1 LREHQTSY
9 LPRRHHWGVDPT
21 DLKRSA
27 ALDALERLD
36 AVTWQ
41 MDIESFYAPL
51 SETLMWITA
60 LADAM
65 GKIEEPDYSGLAYAR
80 NCALHGFVIVSQV
93 HEQGPREAKSPLL
106 GDNPRIMGNA
116 TARIWGFT
124 EDPEPH
130 DPMTGRREPNR
141 NRRVAYNE
149 RVARHAVFPML
160 DRVLL
165 DLEVN
170 IWISRGDPIP
180 RREPRQATVPPGYIP

>member
-1 LREHQTSY
+1 M
-9 LPRRHHWGVDPT
+9 
-21 DLKRSA
+21 RSA
-27 ALDALERLD
+27 AFDALERLHS
-36 AVTWQ
+36 VTWQ

-51 SETLMWITA
+51 SETLVWTTA

-65 GKIEEPDYSGLAYAR
+65 GRIQEPDYSGLAYAR
-80 NCALHGFVIVSQV
+80 NCVLHGLVIVSQV
-93 HEQGPREAKSPLL
+93 HEQGPREASPLL

-130 DPMTGRREPNR
+130 DPTTKKDPHRDRRA
-141 NRRVAYNE
+141 AYNE

-165 DLEVN
+165 DLGVN
-170 IWISRGDPIP
+170 IWIGRGDPIP